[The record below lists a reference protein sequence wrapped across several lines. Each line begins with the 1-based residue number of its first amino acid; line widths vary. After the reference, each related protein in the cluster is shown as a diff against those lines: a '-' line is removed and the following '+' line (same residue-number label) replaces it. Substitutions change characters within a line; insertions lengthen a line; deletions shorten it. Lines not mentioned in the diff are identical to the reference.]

1 MQNTTNAIK
10 ILNPHYKRRDVIEDT
25 ARKEHLSYIGEPFSG
40 LNEIVGLLP
49 KDQLYL
55 LKNYGAWLEALVRK
69 EIKPLTEAQKRF
81 IQVAHGNRIGSTRF
95 EKAWINSKIL
105 KDRNRTDLIARENQI
120 SARVSNVGSF
130 SNSERIHSDY
140 SNSGGGFG
148 FITGIILAVLAFSI
162 VPVIPVIVAFFAGH
176 WVNYNFGKK

>member
-1 MQNTTNAIK
+1 M
-10 ILNPHYKRRDVIEDT
+10 VIQMKQVYLLEGKDSMT
-25 ARKEHLSYIGEPFSG
+25 IVSEKEKHFKFLGKPLAS
-40 LNEIVGLLP
+40 LNEISGLIP
-49 KDQLYL
+49 KDQLFL
-55 LKNYGAWLEALVRK
+55 LEQYGAWMEALVK
-69 EIKPLTEAQKRF
+69 NEIKPMTKAQKRF
-81 IQVAHGNRIGSTRF
+81 IQVAYGNRNGSTRF

-105 KDRNRTDLIARENQI
+105 KDRNRTDLIARENKL
-120 SARVSNVGSF
+120 STRVSNVGSF

>member
-1 MQNTTNAIK
+1 MVIPMNQVYSLEGKDSMIIVSETEKHFKFLGKPLAS
-10 ILNPHYKRRDVIEDT
+10 LNQISDLI
-25 ARKEHLSYIGEPFSG
+25 
-40 LNEIVGLLP
+40 P
-49 KDQLYL
+49 KDQLFL
-55 LKNYGAWLEALVRK
+55 LEQYGAWMEALVK
-69 EIKPLTEAQKRF
+69 NEIKPLTKAQKRF
-81 IQVAHGNRIGSTRF
+81 IQVAYGNRNGSTRF

-105 KDRNRTDLIARENQI
+105 KDRNRTDLIARENQL

-130 SNSERIHSDY
+130 SNSETIHNGN

>member
-1 MQNTTNAIK
+1 MVIPMNQVYSLEGKDSI
-10 ILNPHYKRRDVIEDT
+10 IL
-25 ARKEHLSYIGEPFSG
+25 LSETEKHFKFLGKPLAS
-40 LNEIVGLLP
+40 LNQISDLIP
-49 KDQLYL
+49 KDQLFL
-55 LKNYGAWLEALVRK
+55 LEQYGAWMEALVRK
-69 EIKPLTEAQKRF
+69 EIRPLTEAQKRF
-81 IQVAHGNRIGSTRF
+81 IQVAHGNRIGITRF

-105 KDRNRTDLIARENQI
+105 KDRNRTDLIARENQL
-120 SARVSNVGSF
+120 SPRVSNVGSF
-130 SNSERIHSDY
+130 SNSRTMDSDY